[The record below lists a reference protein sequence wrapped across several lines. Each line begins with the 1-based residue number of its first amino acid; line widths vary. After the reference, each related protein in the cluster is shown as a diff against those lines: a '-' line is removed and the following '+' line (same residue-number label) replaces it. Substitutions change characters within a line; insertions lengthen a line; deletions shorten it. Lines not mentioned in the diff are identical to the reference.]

1 MTPARPNRRYQIA
14 LWLDRSVGPVA
25 CGALALAKRF
35 RKPRASAGV
44 RRVLV
49 VKFWGIGSLVLA
61 SPLFAEI
68 VRRHPGAR
76 IDVVTLRANEAI
88 LRFYP
93 QVSQRLTVDLDRGV
107 LRFLRETAA
116 LVWRVRRERYDLVLD
131 LEFFTR
137 FSAIFSFLA
146 RGTRSHGFS
155 SKGSARGRLHDVEV
169 PFSGYRHVVSNFLS
183 LLRAAPQEAPVD
195 PDVERDLVLPPI
207 AAGED
212 ARARCAR
219 ALESHA
225 AYHPDR
231 SLVVVNP
238 NAGDMALERRWPAD
252 RVAALL
258 VGLVSRRDANVV
270 LTGAPAEAAY
280 VASVAAGSGV
290 ADRLIDLS
298 GQLSIE
304 ELVALLG
311 RADVFVTNDSGPLHI
326 ACAAGASTAA
336 LFGPE
341 TPVLYGPLRS
351 REGQRHR
358 VHYRGLGC
366 SPCMF
371 VHDNKVLSCWFAQ
384 AECMSQIPPADV
396 LASVASLLTA
406 PDPGVAAR
414 RRASA

>member
-1 MTPARPNRRYQIA
+1 MKPARPTRLYRLA
-14 LWLDRSVGPVA
+14 LWLDRRVGPVA

-35 RKPRASAGV
+35 RRPPATSRV
-44 RRVLV
+44 QRVLV

-61 SPLFAEI
+61 SPLFVEI
-68 VRRHPGAR
+68 ARRHPGAQ

-88 LRFYP
+88 LRLYP
-93 QVSQRLTVDLDRGV
+93 QIARRLTVDLDRGV
-107 LRFLRETAA
+107 MHFLRETAA
-116 LVWRVRRERYDLVLD
+116 LLWRVRRERYDLVLD

-146 RGTRSHGFS
+146 RGARSHGFS

-183 LLRAAPQEAPVD
+183 LLRAAPQEAPPD
-195 PDVERDLVLPPI
+195 SDVERDVLLPRI
-207 AAGED
+207 AAGAE

-219 ALESHA
+219 ALEAQA
-225 AYHPDR
+225 AYR
-231 SLVVVNP
+231 RGLSLVVVNP

-258 VGLVSRRDANVV
+258 VGLVSRHDANVV
-270 LTGAPAEAAY
+270 LTGAPPEAEY
-280 VASVAAGSGV
+280 VASVAAASGV

-298 GQLSIE
+298 GRLSLE
-304 ELVALLG
+304 ELVALLE

-326 ACAAGASTAA
+326 ACAAGVSTAA

-371 VHDNKVLSCWFAQ
+371 VHDNKVPSCWFAQ
-384 AECMSQIPPADV
+384 AECMSQIQPADV
-396 LASVASLLTA
+396 LASVASLLAA
-406 PDPGVAAR
+406 PDPERAAQ